1 MRKLDVMQTTR
12 VHRHMKS
19 SLAQDG
25 LVGAGIP
32 LVPREAP
39 HAMSPERMLVSA
51 AIRGEEDERSR
62 ERIRRL
68 FFSPLGVYVSHAS
81 RARDELRLEIDV
93 ATEDL
98 DFALRTLR
106 QVFPEAVIEEIRPR
120 VFERRQH

>member
-1 MRKLDVMQTTR
+1 
-12 VHRHMKS
+12 MKS

-39 HAMSPERMLVSA
+39 HAMSAERMLVSA

-81 RARDELRLEIDV
+81 RDRDELRLEIDV